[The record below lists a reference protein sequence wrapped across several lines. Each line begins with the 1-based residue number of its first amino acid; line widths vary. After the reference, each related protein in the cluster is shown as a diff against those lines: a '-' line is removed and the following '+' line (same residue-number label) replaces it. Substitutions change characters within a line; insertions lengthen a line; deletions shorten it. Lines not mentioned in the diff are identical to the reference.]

1 MTKTIL
7 IAIPTNKYV
16 ESETFKSIY
25 DLDIPEGYVTEF
37 QCFYGYRVDQIRN
50 LIAEWAKRYDY
61 LFAVDSD
68 IILPRDTLSKML
80 ALDLDVVSGL
90 YIQRKPGQHILE
102 LYREGRNIP
111 IEDIQGRGVV
121 EVDGCG
127 FGGVLIKSEVFRKM
141 QYPHFFYTSALD
153 HANTISEDV
162 YFCNKARALGF
173 RIWADTSIHF
183 GHVGSNTFEV
193 SEIKGLVREDPPA
206 PVKKIDLD
214 APKPQAIV
222 TERVGVDRLFE
233 LSEQPLLP
241 KPHIDYLL
249 DMRTKYPDPKI
260 VYDIGACVLHWTK
273 VAKQVWPGAN
283 IIAFEA
289 MEESRALF
297 ESYKIPHFI
306 GVLSDEDNKHV
317 SFYKN
322 VEHPGG
328 NSYYLENEKMNS
340 EAPLYFNEK
349 HKTEATTITL
359 DTVIKISKVPY
370 PDLIKIDVQG
380 AELDVLKGATKCL
393 ENCSHL
399 ILELQRVEYN
409 TGAPLREEVIKWLA
423 ERGWTLESGPEPF
436 SNNGLDGDY
445 HFTRAK

>member
-16 ESETFKSIY
+16 ESDTFKSIY
-25 DLDIPEGYVTEF
+25 DLQIPEGYVTQF

-50 LIAEWAKRYDY
+50 LIADWAKRYDY

-68 IILPRDTLSKML
+68 IILPNDTLTKML

-102 LYREGRNIP
+102 LYRNGRNVP
-111 IEDIQGRGVV
+111 IADIQGRGVV
-121 EVDGCG
+121 PIDGCG

-141 QYPHFFYTSALD
+141 EYPHFFYTSALD
-153 HANTISEDV
+153 HKDTISEDV
-162 YFCNKARALGF
+162 YFCDKARALGF
-173 RIWADTSIHF
+173 KIWADTSIHF
-183 GHVGSNTFEV
+183 GHVGSSTFEV
-193 SEIKGLVREDPPA
+193 AEVKGLVREDPP
-206 PVKKIDLD
+206 KTTKINLD
-214 APKPQAIV
+214 APKPTAII
-222 TERVGVDRLFE
+222 TEKKGVERLFE
-233 LSEQPLLP
+233 LSGQQLLP
-241 KPHIDYLL
+241 TPHIEYLL
-249 DMRTKYPDPKI
+249 KMREKYPDPKI
-260 VYDIGACVLHWTK
+260 IYDIGACVLHWTK

-289 MEESRALF
+289 MEESRAIF
-297 ESYKIPHFI
+297 ERNNVPHFI
-306 GVLSDEDNKHV
+306 GVLSDKDYKDV
-317 SFYKN
+317 AFYKN

-328 NSYYLENEKMNS
+328 NSYYLENENINS
-340 EAPLYFNEK
+340 EAPLYFNESN
-349 HKTEATTITL
+349 KTMVKTITL
-359 DTVIKISKVPY
+359 DTVIRISKVPY